1 MHSES
6 KQNKNSTY
14 FLCLAHNYSTGPGP
28 GGHEYNLQPRGYR
41 LSKQQASKF
50 CANSHVARYMHD
62 WGYTR
67 ECLEDRLNSPALES
81 ILLLLVQV
89 PSSIYSPCPAFG
101 RHLNT
106 RQRYLWPNKG
116 WHPQLGIRSQLFQLF
131 KLLLKP
137 SCSCQWRGCGQT
149 EVWAVSES
157 SEKSVPGRSPC
168 RSDLCCRAM
177 DSGISARTTILNGWT
192 DMSCSEI

>member
-28 GGHEYNLQPRGYR
+28 GGHEYNLLPRGYR

-50 CANSHVARYMHD
+50 CANSHVAWYMHD

-101 RHLNT
+101 RDLNT

-116 WHPQLGIRSQLFQLF
+116 WHPQLGIRSQSITLQTTF
-131 KLLLKP
+131 KTL
-137 SCSCQWRGCGQT
+137 
-149 EVWAVSES
+149 VF
-157 SEKSVPGRSPC
+157 VP
-168 RSDLCCRAM
+168 L
-177 DSGISARTTILNGWT
+177 ARLWT
-192 DMSCSEI
+192 DWSLSCVRKLWKKRARKKPLPQWFVLQGDGQRYQRQNNNS